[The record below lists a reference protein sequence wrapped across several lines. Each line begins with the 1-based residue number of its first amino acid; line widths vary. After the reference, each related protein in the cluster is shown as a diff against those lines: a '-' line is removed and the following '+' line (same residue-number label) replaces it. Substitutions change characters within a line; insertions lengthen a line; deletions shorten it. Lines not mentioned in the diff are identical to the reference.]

1 MEPATV
7 IGILLTALV
16 TLLLAQVTGMRA
28 DLKEMISDQREMNDR
43 LTRLE
48 TEHQTRTCK
57 FERVM

>member
-1 MEPATV
+1 MEPSTL

-28 DLKEMISDQREMNDR
+28 DIKAVLADQRELNDR

-48 TEHQTRTCK
+48 TEHRGTACRYR
-57 FERVM
+57 EAV